1 MPEPDEAVIT
11 LNGDVAAGTED
22 GPGST
27 KLKVGDGEPP
37 QLISLDEDDKVIV
50 EGVPGRN
57 TTSEQH
63 ACAMLAGNDDVLE
76 YVFIPD
82 DVSGFLDDEKSSVD
96 NEFDNEGLVHV
107 SIGFTVLSSGLCDTE
122 DDTALASL
130 GSGEDG
136 DDSSEYSDTS
146 DEDEETP
153 ARFVSSPLRL
163 RFSCISRR
171 LHFLGTIS
179 LRKARTSLVCTN
191 SETCL
196 YSSVLALLLCLYA
209 S

>member
-1 MPEPDEAVIT
+1 MPEPDEADIT
-11 LNGDVAAGTED
+11 LNGDAAAGTED

-37 QLISLDEDDKVIV
+37 QLISLDEDDNVIV

-76 YVFIPD
+76 YVFIAD

-96 NEFDNEGLVHV
+96 NEFDSEGLVHV
-107 SIGFTVLSSGLCDTE
+107 STGFTDLSSGLYAEETNFVSC
-122 DDTALASL
+122 DTALVSL

-179 LRKARTSLVCTN
+179 LKKARTSLV
-191 SETCL
+191 
-196 YSSVLALLLCLYA
+196 
-209 S
+209 